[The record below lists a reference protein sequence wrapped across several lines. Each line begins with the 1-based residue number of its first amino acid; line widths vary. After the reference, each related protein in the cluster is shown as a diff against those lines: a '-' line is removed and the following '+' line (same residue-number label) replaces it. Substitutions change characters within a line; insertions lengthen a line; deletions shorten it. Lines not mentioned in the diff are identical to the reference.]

1 MDQKEINRL
10 RSQVQLA
17 SQYIKSG
24 RREEAGDIYDE
35 ISARASSDPRLN
47 ADLGNLC
54 THFGANDKAIQHF
67 EISIQQEPYNPEY
80 LALLGIALLKTSD
93 SPMARESFSKALA
106 LNKDETAALY
116 GMGII
121 LFGEGKYQESIDF
134 LQRVLKH
141 RSKDTNVLRNLSE
154 AWKNL
159 GDYEKAQE
167 FLDKAIKLN
176 PKDEQALTDLGT
188 LLAETGQNDTAQKH
202 YEQMI
207 RNKIGVG
214 TAYANIA
221 RLKNFSSKDQVY
233 IGKVAKTLDQG
244 MPPQQRYLIH
254 YALAKMHD
262 DCQQYDDAFDQFRK
276 ANLLQKEPYD
286 SKHDLNWQKL
296 VAKAFTRKS
305 IDKLASIG
313 HESDLPVFII
323 GMPRSGTTLLE
334 RIIASHELAD
344 GAGELLE
351 MPNILHQIIDEK
363 NPETASAI
371 ENRLQKDEMR
381 SYAEHYLSVLSKNR
395 EGAKR
400 VVDKLPG
407 NYMSVGLIASLFPNS
422 TIININRNP
431 LDTCLSCYFQA
442 FEAVR
447 WSNDLKDIVATY
459 RIYRDYLEYWKSI
472 LPAGQILEIQYK
484 TLVENSAEESKK
496 VLEFCGLDWNPDI
509 LDFHEKESTIR
520 TASRWQVRQPIYKSS
535 SMRWKNYAPFIN
547 DLAQDLANFLESDR
561 EPLSEF
567 GIELKKPKRFGLF

>member
-47 ADLGNLC
+47 ADLGNLS

-80 LALLGIALLKTSD
+80 LALLGIALLKTGD

-159 GDYEKAQE
+159 GDYEKVQE

-286 SKHDLNWQKL
+286 SKHDLDWHKL

-351 MPNILHQIIDEK
+351 IPNILHQIIDEK
-363 NPETASAI
+363 NPKTASAI

-484 TLVENSAEESKK
+484 ILVENSAEESKK

-520 TASRWQVRQPIYKSS
+520 TASRWQVGQPIYKSS